1 MFHSIYPY
9 SRREAIRDGVML
21 DISDEAKDPDFKI
34 PVAVTYSYLE
44 YLVSSKGL
52 EQEGQAVA
60 ERMYD
65 LLMMRHAAAA
75 NR

>member
-9 SRREAIRDGVML
+9 SRREAIRNGVMI

-34 PVAVTYSYLE
+34 PAAVTYSSLE

-52 EQEGQAVA
+52 EQGG
-60 ERMYD
+60 
-65 LLMMRHAAAA
+65 
-75 NR
+75 